1 MQWLKELGAQIRTAR
16 LNAGLTQEALAR
28 KLSVTREQ
36 LSNYE
41 NGKSAPSVNIVT
53 EIAEALRVELVVRGY
68 KIISADVKPSVP
80 PVPKPEQLTLAFGAE
95 HKFRAASVSLT
106 PATQG
111 NSITLKVVLSRSE
124 SA

>member
-1 MQWLKELGAQIRTAR
+1 MSWLRELGDQIRSKR
-16 LNAGLTQEALAR
+16 LKAGLTQEGLAR

-53 EIAEALRVELVVRGY
+53 EIAEALGVELVVRGY
-68 KIISADVKPSVP
+68 KITAADVRPSIP
-80 PVPKPEQLTLAFGAE
+80 PVPKPEQLTLTFGTE

-106 PATQG
+106 PTTEDD
-111 NSITLKVVLSRSE
+111 SITLKVTFSRSQ
-124 SA
+124 SG